1 MRKYKNRLIFSAAS
15 FMLFGGIIWLLTDV
29 FLSGKASLRLPCL
42 AVGAAVILSCGLT
55 DGKAKRII
63 SILWLIAVTVFV
75 SLLHAKIADGIAGAF
90 NGIIDAYKRAYPKNY
105 DVFTAGDPQNI
116 LYFLIPVSALSSL
129 GFRRSI
135 ERHAR
140 AFCLPLLFL
149 TVIMLTVFLPILSS
163 VQTAAAVLLCLF
175 SLI

>member
-1 MRKYKNRLIFSAAS
+1 M
-15 FMLFGGIIWLLTDV
+15 D
-29 FLSGKASLRLPCL
+29 
-42 AVGAAVILSCGLT
+42 
-55 DGKAKRII
+55 KAKLEQYITENMK
-63 SILWLIAVTVFV
+63 SVFGYALTC
-75 SLLHAKIADGIAGAF
+75 LL
-90 NGIIDAYKRAYPKNY
+90 Y
-105 DVFTAGDPQNI
+105 TS
-116 LYFLIPVSALSSL
+116 IPVSALSSL

-175 SLI
+175 SLILSLSHCKSSCTAFFGAWLRTAAMLILVSSMLLGLFGACLLYTSSKTQIPLQPSRIF